1 MKKYYLALIILSLI
15 ALWPFFKK
23 GYFETHDGKWMII
36 RFTAFH
42 QTLASGQFP
51 VRFVDRLNNNYGYP
65 VMNFLYPLPFYISE
79 IPKLLGLNFVDS
91 IKITFILSTVFS
103 SLAMFWALSQFFS
116 RHASF
121 AGAITYL
128 FIPYRFM
135 DLYVRGSLGENIAF
149 AIVPL
154 VLGSIYKVAN
164 NQRIFL
170 PILAISTALLIVS
183 HNVIAALLL
192 PLFFLISPLLIKN
205 EKLKTAIAFLSG
217 FLISA
222 FFWVPALYNLQF
234 VKLSQIEIS
243 NIADHVTSVGKLIV
257 PRWGYGPTPEGIG
270 GFSPQIGV
278 AAMAI
283 FFATCFLALK
293 SKRKD
298 KIIVSLIIIF
308 VTVFLSMTKYSLPL
322 WQNVPLIDVIQFPW
336 RLLSIIVVI
345 SALFAAFVV
354 DAIKNKILI
363 SSLIIIAS
371 FISTMVYTKPSNFI
385 EREEGYYTTN
395 EDTTTVKG
403 EYLPV
408 WVWEKP
414 QARANQKIEVG
425 QDATIVS
432 SKINATN
439 YQAVIKAPDQTTV
452 RVNTIFFPGWKAFVD
467 GNDVDITYQD
477 NDYGLMSFKLPK
489 GEHKVIIKYGKT
501 PVHLASE
508 IISLVALIA
517 TGYYFVI
524 LWRKQNS

>member
-1 MKKYYLALIILSLI
+1 MKKHLALIIFLSLL

-23 GYFETHDGKWMII
+23 GYFESHDGEWMVI
-36 RFTAFH
+36 RFSAFH
-42 QTLASGQFP
+42 QTLAAGQFP

-65 VMNFLYPLPFYISE
+65 VLNSLYPLPFYLAE
-79 IPKLLGLNFVDS
+79 VPKVLGFGFVDS
-91 IKITFILSTVFS
+91 IKIIFIISTVFS
-103 SLAMFWALSQFFS
+103 VVAMFWALSQFFS
-116 RHASF
+116 RYASLT
-121 AGAITYL
+121 GAITYL
-128 FIPYRFM
+128 FIPYRFV
-135 DLYVRGSLGENIAF
+135 DLYVRGSLGENVAF
-149 AIVPL
+149 AVAPL
-154 VLGSIYKVAN
+154 VLGSIFKVAN

-183 HNVIAALLL
+183 HNVIATLLL
-192 PLFFLISPLLIKN
+192 PLFLIISILLIKI
-205 EKLKTAIAFLSG
+205 ERLKITVAFLSG
-217 FLISA
+217 FLIST
-222 FFWVPALYNLQF
+222 FFWLPALYDLQF

-408 WVWEKP
+408 WVREKP